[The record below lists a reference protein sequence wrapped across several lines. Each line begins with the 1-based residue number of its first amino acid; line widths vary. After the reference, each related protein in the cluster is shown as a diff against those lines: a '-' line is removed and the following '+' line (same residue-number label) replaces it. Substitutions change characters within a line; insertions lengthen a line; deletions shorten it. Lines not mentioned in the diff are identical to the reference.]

1 MVRFL
6 IGVLIGVLIG
16 AIMASKIPSIGLN
29 STSKVIENGV
39 LEVSKTVIQEEIEK
53 QNKWLGSTKKEL
65 DRREKE
71 ILTKMKLF
79 LEEIE

>member
-6 IGVLIGVLIG
+6 IGVLIGVFIG

-39 LEVSKTVIQEEIEK
+39 REVSKTVIQEEIEK

>member
-6 IGVLIGVLIG
+6 IGVLIGVFIG
-16 AIMASKIPSIGLN
+16 AIMASKIPSIGFN

-39 LEVSKTVIQEEIEK
+39 REVSKTVIQEEIEK